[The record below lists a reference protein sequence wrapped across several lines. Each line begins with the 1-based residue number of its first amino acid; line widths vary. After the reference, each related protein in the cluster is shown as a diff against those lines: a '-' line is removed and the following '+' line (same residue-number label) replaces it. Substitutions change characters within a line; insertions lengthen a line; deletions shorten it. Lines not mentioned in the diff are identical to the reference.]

1 MGIRPT
7 AVGDVPAQCAAM
19 MRTNINVQDLVV
31 RAILEQ
37 KREHV
42 YHAAMLDPNTAA
54 TLTLPKITELVDEM
68 FEAHGKLMPKYLRK

>member
-1 MGIRPT
+1 MQGLT
-7 AVGDVPAQCAAM
+7 
-19 MRTNINVQDLVV
+19 V

-54 TLTLPKITELVDEM
+54 QLTLSQARETMDRLM
-68 FEAHGKLMPKYLRK
+68 EAQHDMMPPLM